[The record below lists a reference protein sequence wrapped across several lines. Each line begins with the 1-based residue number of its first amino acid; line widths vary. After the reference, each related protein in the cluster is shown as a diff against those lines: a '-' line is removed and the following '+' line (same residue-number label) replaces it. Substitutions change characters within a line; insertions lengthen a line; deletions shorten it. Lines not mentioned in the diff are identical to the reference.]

1 MSEALLNVVTW
12 LLVPMGVLPVIT
24 AIVLAPHVNS
34 ASMALKERA
43 RLSIVLALLGVI
55 VAVLALNRLLNL
67 GLSGAWLVLPFATAL
82 LLVDGASGVWL
93 WQYLRNR
100 FR

>member
-1 MSEALLNVVTW
+1 MSGGLVNVLAW
-12 LLVPMGVLPVIT
+12 LLIPMGVLPVIT
-24 AIVLAPHVNS
+24 AVVLAPHLNS

-43 RLSIVLALLGVI
+43 RLSVVLALLGVI
-55 VAVLALNRLLNL
+55 VSLLALNRLLEL
-67 GLSGAWLVLPFATAL
+67 GISSAWLAVSFAVIL
-82 LLVDGASGVWL
+82 LLVDAASGMWL